1 MNTKQNVERARVRYR
16 LFNFCAQ
23 TTIYTR
29 RMRVANTKIALQYK
43 ICWNQIRKITTWFRS
58 EERFLLFTI
67 CAIRLF
73 LSFSFSFSR
82 MCACVC
88 VWFLFYFS
96 FIFMCAKYLHVAC
109 ASVLFMSNINRIC
122 SVTMEV
128 LKVRLTLWDYM
139 KCCFC
144 PFYFGLCAVSFFLAI
159 IFSAAPDG
167 GVCVT

>member
-1 MNTKQNVERARVRYR
+1 MNTKRNVERARVRYR

-29 RMRVANTKIALQYK
+29 RTRVANTKNALQYK

-58 EERFLLFTI
+58 KERFLLFTMY
-67 CAIRLF
+67 AISS
-73 LSFSFSFSR
+73 LSLILVFIFSCQ
-82 MCACVC
+82 CACVC

-128 LKVRLTLWDYM
+128 LKVRLTLCDYM

-144 PFYFGLCAVSFFLAI
+144 PFYFGLCAVSFFSL
-159 IFSAAPDG
+159 
-167 GVCVT
+167 